1 MNRTR
6 ILDFKNKAPPS
17 GHIVS
22 QSPSHIYQSK
32 TVKKRR
38 YIPQLRTLRGHRLR
52 VGSLDWNGGHI
63 LTTGG
68 MDSMII
74 NNDVRSPDGYTLATA
89 AADETLRLWNVFG
102 NPEENK
108 LC

>member
-38 YIPQLRTLRGHRLR
+38 YIPQFAERTLEAPDIPDNFCLNL
-52 VGSLDWNGGHI
+52 LDWGSSNIIAIGLGWDASDGI
-63 LTTGG
+63 LYIYN
-68 MDSMII
+68 S
-74 NNDVRSPDGYTLATA
+74 VYTELLMVGDDFRPLTS
-89 AADETLRLWNVFG
+89 VS
-102 NPEENK
+102 
-108 LC
+108 